1 MDGCPSKDAVTLAA
15 AAVLLVLGSTLII
28 TPKVATLHIPNSGY
42 PNMVSGD
49 AGGLGDDAFGW
60 LDDEAF
66 PNGSHAGIGA

>member
-15 AAVLLVLGSTLII
+15 AAVLLVFGEYFYYNT
-28 TPKVATLHIPNSGY
+28 KVATLHIPNSGY